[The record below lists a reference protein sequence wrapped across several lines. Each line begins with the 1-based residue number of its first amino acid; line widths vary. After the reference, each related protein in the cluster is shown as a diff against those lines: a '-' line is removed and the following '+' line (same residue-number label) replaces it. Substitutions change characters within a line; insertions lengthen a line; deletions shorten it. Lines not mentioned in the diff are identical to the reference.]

1 MLAQPDTE
9 LREPWHNG
17 EDQVSGSDTVVGTHN
32 ASFPGAETAFKIP
45 ELKIDDNLARAGKIL
60 AGELF
65 PG

>member
-1 MLAQPDTE
+1 VDEVP
-9 LREPWHNG
+9 
-17 EDQVSGSDTVVGTHN
+17 GTH
-32 ASFPGAETAFKIP
+32 SAETAFKIP